1 MSAFNLKSPNAIATI
16 PPYDKLEDWISSE
29 FEACK
34 LSKHE
39 AAVLRELVSSVNS
52 FVKFAGRRL
61 LLWDGCT
68 RVRKYHTYPTEIKVL
83 AKAKGI
89 ALDRRTNGPAI
100 AAFLLSDGERPKRYG
115 SNNGWSI
122 HHIYSGK
129 FPAIGETEAIWAAK
143 SEKHMTQAAGLV
155 AIHPIADQACDEYPF
170 FAWYLR
176 AMAFQ
181 KFCYDP
187 KKVFCEKINS
197 LGFADGSDPC
207 VVVFKEAY
215 V

>member
-1 MSAFNLKSPNAIATI
+1 MSAFNLKSPNAIATL
-16 PPYDKLEDWISSE
+16 PLSDKLEDWIQSE
-29 FEACK
+29 FDACK

-39 AAVLRELVSSVNS
+39 TVLLKELVGRVHS
-52 FVKFAGRRL
+52 FVKFADRPL

-68 RVRKYHTYPTEIKVL
+68 RRPGCRTYPAAIKAR
-83 AKAKGI
+83 AKAQGVS
-89 ALDRRTNGPAI
+89 LDPRSNGPAI
-100 AAFLLSDGERPKRYG
+100 AAFLLSGGERPRRYG
-115 SNNGWSI
+115 SSNWWTI

-129 FPAIGETEAIWAAK
+129 FPASTDVEAIRAVSSK
-143 SEKHMTQAAGLV
+143 KHMTQAAGLV

-187 KKVFCEKINS
+187 EKVFCEKIDS
-197 LGFADGSDPC
+197 LGFADGSEPC
-207 VVVFKEAY
+207 EVVFKEAY